1 MQWDHNGL
9 NPLKEEKGAG
19 WGWVAGLLFQGGEGT
34 GVEVC
39 VCVCDVMH
47 SSERQHN
54 TKGRQYVDI
63 HKAFEK
69 LLMQEG
75 GTCCKPPR

>member
-1 MQWDHNGL
+1 MQWGHNGL
-9 NPLKEEKGAG
+9 NPLKEEEGGG
-19 WGWVAGLLFQGGEGT
+19 WGGWVAFYFREEKAL
-34 GVEVC
+34 VWRC

-63 HKAFEK
+63 YKAFEK